1 MVVLVVLRRRGR
13 RPNRS
18 TDGRVVIITF
28 FVWVMSYPF
37 ILEATIW
44 LLQGY
49 LAKKTRT
56 QENHTLLFNQCNP
69 VS

>member
-1 MVVLVVLRRRGR
+1 MGDL
-13 RPNRS
+13 S
-18 TDGRVVIITF
+18 CSITF
-28 FVWVMSYPF
+28 SVWVMSYPF
-37 ILEATIW
+37 ILGATIW

-49 LAKKTRT
+49 LAKKTRA